1 MRSCN
6 IHHFSII
13 NGKMPPKRR
22 RTLLTGAHDAAF
34 NELLKPEYK
43 GKKLTD
49 EINTAKDKWNLLPAF
64 LKVKGLVKQHLDSYN
79 YFVDVDLKKS
89 SRQMN

>member
-1 MRSCN
+1 DPVTSTT
-6 IHHFSII
+6 FSII

-49 EINTAKDKWNLLPAF
+49 EINTAKDKWEF
-64 LKVKGLVKQHLDSYN
+64 TSCI
-79 YFVDVDLKKS
+79 FKS
-89 SRQMN
+89 

>member
-13 NGKMPPKRR
+13 NGKMPPKKR

-43 GKKLTD
+43 GKID
-49 EINTAKDKWNLLPAF
+49 
-64 LKVKGLVKQHLDSYN
+64 
-79 YFVDVDLKKS
+79 
-89 SRQMN
+89 R